1 MKSWKKT
8 IINCKSSIKEAIK
21 NLNNSGL
28 KICLVENE
36 FGDFIGTITDGDIR
50 RGLIKGLKLSDNINK
65 IINKKSKYVNS
76 YCTKIEA
83 DKIMSTNKIFHLP
96 IIENK
101 KINGIYFHK
110 IENEIKSKKIKNTF
124 VINAGGRGLR
134 LRPMTDDI
142 PKPMIKINGKPMI
155 EHIILKAKDEGFK
168 NFIIIV
174 HYLKDKIINHFK
186 DGKKLGIKINYVVE
200 KIPLGTAGGLSLLIN
215 KVSEDFI
222 FTNADVLSNFRFK
235 ELIEYHIEKNSLI
248 TMAVK
253 NIEVRENYGLVNIKK
268 NEVVGLQEKP
278 ILKKFINCGIY
289 SLNKKILKN
298 FSKNQK
304 IDMITFLEKFK
315 FKKKKIYAFPVYET
329 WRDLSLKKFLKSEIK
344 I

>member
-8 IINCKSSIKEAIK
+8 IINCKSSIKLAIK

-36 FGDFIGTITDGDIR
+36 FGNFIGTITDGDIR
-50 RGLIKGLKLSDNINK
+50 RGLIKGLKLSDNINR

-83 DKIMSTNKIFHLP
+83 DKIMSRNKIFHLP

-101 KINGIYFHK
+101 KICGIYFHK
-110 IENEIKSKKIKNTF
+110 IETEIKLKKIKNTF

-134 LRPMTDDI
+134 LRPMTDQI

-200 KIPLGTAGGLSLLIN
+200 KIPLGTAGGLSLLNN

-235 ELIEYHIEKNSLI
+235 ELIEYHMEKNSLI

-253 NIEVRENYGLVNIKK
+253 NIEVKENYGLVNIKK
-268 NEVVGLQEKP
+268 NEVVSLQEKP

-315 FKKKKIYAFPVYET
+315 FKKKKIYAFPVHET